1 MKQPHRIQCKRVYD
15 DADKNDGYRVLVDRV
30 WPRGIKKED
39 LRADEWRKELAPSSE
54 LRKWF
59 NHDPKRW
66 AAFYQKFHA
75 ELDQQGDAVES
86 VLKGADGDT
95 LTLLYAAK
103 DEAHNNAVALK
114 MYIQNNLLQSLHY
127 LILRKF
133 LAHFVIM

>member
-1 MKQPHRIQCKRVYD
+1 MKQPSRIQCKRVYEN
-15 DADKNDGYRVLVDRV
+15 AAPSDGHRVLVDRV

-39 LRADEWRKELAPSSE
+39 LQADEWRKELAPSSD

-59 NHDPKRW
+59 NHDPERW

-75 ELDQQGDAVES
+75 ELDHQGDAVKS
-86 VLKGADGDT
+86 VLRGAAGGT

-114 MYIQNNLLQSLHY
+114 TY
-127 LILRKF
+127 LENK
-133 LAHFVIM
+133 

>member
-86 VLKGADGDT
+86 VLKGADGGT
-95 LTLLYAAK
+95 LTLLYAAR
-103 DEAHNNAVALK
+103 DEAHNNARVLAEFLEEE
-114 MYIQNNLLQSLHY
+114 LLRRDTPSSAVCYQGE
-127 LILRKF
+127 F
-133 LAHFVIM
+133 DAG

>member
-1 MKQPHRIQCKRVYD
+1 MKQPNRIQCKRVYEK
-15 DADKNDGYRVLVDRV
+15 AEPSDGHRVLVDRV

-39 LRADEWRKELAPSSE
+39 LQADEWRKELAPSSD

-75 ELDQQGDAVES
+75 ELEAQREAVES
-86 VLKGADGDT
+86 VLNGADGGT

-103 DEAHNNAVALK
+103 DEEHNNAVALK
-114 MYIQNNLLQSLHY
+114 MYLEK
-127 LILRKF
+127 R
-133 LAHFVIM
+133 

>member
-15 DADKNDGYRVLVDRV
+15 GVEKSDGHRVLVARV

-39 LRADEWRKELAPSSE
+39 LRADEWRKELSPSSE

-59 NHDPKRW
+59 NHDPQRW

-75 ELDQQGDAVES
+75 ELDQQGEAVES
-86 VLKGADGDT
+86 VLESAHGGT

-103 DEAHNNAVALK
+103 DTEHNNAVALK
-114 MYIQNNLLQSLHY
+114 MYLEKQ
-127 LILRKF
+127 
-133 LAHFVIM
+133 

>member
-1 MKQPHRIQCKRVYD
+1 MKQPQHIQCKRVYD
-15 DADKNDGYRVLVDRV
+15 DVAETDGHRVLVDRV

-39 LRADEWRKELAPSSE
+39 LQADEWRKELSPSSE

-75 ELDQQGDAVES
+75 ELKNQDEAIQA
-86 VLKGADGDT
+86 VLKACNGRT

-103 DEAHNNAVALK
+103 DEMRNNAVALK
-114 MYIQNNLLQSLHY
+114 MYLE
-127 LILRKF
+127 
-133 LAHFVIM
+133 

>member
-59 NHDPKRW
+59 NHYPKRW

-75 ELDQQGDAVES
+75 ELDQQGDAVAS
-86 VLKGADGDT
+86 VLKGADGGT

-114 MYIQNNLLQSLHY
+114 MYIQNKS
-127 LILRKF
+127 
-133 LAHFVIM
+133 

>member
-1 MKQPHRIQCKRVYD
+1 MGQFY
-15 DADKNDGYRVLVDRV
+15 
-30 WPRGIKKED
+30 WPKVGQNKWP
-39 LRADEWRKELAPSSE
+39 LTAPSSE

-86 VLKGADGDT
+86 VLKGADGGT

-114 MYIQNNLLQSLHY
+114 MYIQNKS
-127 LILRKF
+127 
-133 LAHFVIM
+133 